1 MANLKRFGFTLSD
14 PVIDLYFLPEERKYK
29 GGDPAAPSGTATLL
43 RLHPNY

>member
-1 MANLKRFGFTLSD
+1 MANLKRYLIKYRPLFPYLS
-14 PVIDLYFLPEERKYK
+14 IRKYK